1 MSCKKCGA
9 EMTGG
14 SRFCLRCGA
23 IVSPEGGETPT
34 SPKSW
39 ATTAL
44 LALPCLFGPFGAH
57 RFYAGKT
64 RTALIMLGI
73 GLTGL
78 VCIGMGVLT
87 AALDLDSPWGISV
100 PFLIAFLVNFLFL
113 PLFVWATIDLI
124 VVLTDNFKDGQGRT
138 IKRW

>member
-1 MSCKKCGA
+1 MSYRESGTAVSRGSGKKG
-9 EMTGG
+9 
-14 SRFCLRCGA
+14 
-23 IVSPEGGETPT
+23 V

-39 ATTAL
+39 VATAL
-44 LALPCLFGPFGAH
+44 LALPCLLGPFGAH

-113 PLFVWATIDLI
+113 PLIVWATVDLI
-124 VVLTDNFKDGQGRT
+124 VVLTDNFKDGQGLT
-138 IKRW
+138 IKRL